1 MNNTPFI
8 INDLPDNTWSVEW
21 PTFKNITDKV
31 TGKKLLTILF
41 EDIKCED
48 VGIGVVLNDGV
59 MDTLWVE
66 SNLYWKDKEGSY
78 TNYLEDMYQIGGV
91 VFMHKEQAEQL
102 QDILEKKYIWK
113 VLQA

>member
-41 EDIKCED
+41 EDIKCHH
-48 VGIGVVLNDGV
+48 VGIGIVLNGGE
-59 MDTLWVE
+59 MDTMWID
-66 SNLYWKDKEGSY
+66 SKLYWQDTEGSY

-91 VFMHKEQAEQL
+91 VFIEKDQAVQF
-102 QDILEKKYIWK
+102 QNFLEKKYIWK